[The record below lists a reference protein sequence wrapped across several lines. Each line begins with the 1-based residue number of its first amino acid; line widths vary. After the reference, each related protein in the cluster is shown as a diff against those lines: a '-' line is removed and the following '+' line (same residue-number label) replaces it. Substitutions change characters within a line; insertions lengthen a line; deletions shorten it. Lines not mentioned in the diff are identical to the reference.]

1 MHSFWDVKWE
11 RSTPEHQIPFLH
23 SQLTMK
29 QDLKSKGIYL
39 NKFHS
44 SLWHISQRNKVSR
57 TMWKNQNTLITKA
70 EVPILLFT
78 ALHNRKPQ
86 VKRQV

>member
-11 RSTPEHQIPFLH
+11 RSTPKHQIPFLH

-29 QDLKSKGIYL
+29 QDLKSKGIHL

-44 SLWHISQRNKVSR
+44 SVLHPSQRKKVSR
-57 TMWKNQNTLITKA
+57 ILWKNQDTLITKA
-70 EVPILLFT
+70 EVPTLLFP
-78 ALHNRKPQ
+78 ALHKRK
-86 VKRQV
+86 